1 MNIIVPMAG
10 MGKRMRPHTLT
21 VPKPLI
27 PIAGKP
33 IVHRLVEDI
42 AKVCGEKIDEV
53 AFIIGRS
60 FGKQVEESL
69 LKIAEQVGA
78 KGKIYYQDEPLGVA
92 HAVYSAEASIHG
104 KVAVAFADTLFKP
117 DFVMDTNEE
126 GIIWVQ
132 KVEDPRQ
139 FGVVK
144 LDAEGYITDFVEKP
158 EQFVSDL
165 AIIGVYYFR
174 EGEKLRKE
182 IKYLLDN
189 NIKDKGEF
197 QITSALENM
206 KRNGTKFKPGKISEW
221 LDCGNKDSTV
231 FTNQKYLGY
240 IKDEKLVADSAQ
252 LNNSVVIPPVYIG
265 EKVVLNNSVIGP
277 FASIGSNTKISDSR
291 VQNSIIQENTSINNA
306 NITNSMVGN
315 FVKYEGKP
323 ADLSLGDY
331 NTLA

>member
-60 FGKQVEESL
+60 FGKAVEDSL

-92 HAVYSAEASIHG
+92 QAVYCAEPSIRG

-132 KVEDPRQ
+132 KVEDPRS

-144 LDAEGYITDFVEKP
+144 LDAQGYITDFVEKP

-174 EGEKLRKE
+174 EGEKLRDE

-206 KRNGTKFKPGKISEW
+206 KKNGTRFKPGKISEW

-240 IKDEKLVADSAQ
+240 IADQKLVADSAKI
-252 LNNSVVIPPVYIG
+252 NNSVIIPPVYIG
-265 EKVVLNNSVIGP
+265 EKVMINNSVVGP
-277 FASIGSNTKISDSR
+277 FASIGNNTVVTDSR
-291 VQNSIIQENTSINNA
+291 LQNSIVQENTSINNA
-306 NITNSMVGN
+306 NIANSMVGN
-315 FVKYEGKP
+315 FVKYQGKP
-323 ADLSLGDY
+323 LDLSLGDY